1 MKTKAQK
8 QEDLKQGEVLLNK
21 SEALVFVDMSG
32 VKTAAARTLRSELKR
47 GGNPL
52 FVLKKRLL
60 GLLLKKRGI
69 EFDDRRFKTSVGTVF
84 VSNLESATAAVYK
97 FFRGLELEK
106 KGEVKRQVLGGF
118 DLGAKDFIEGSRVVA
133 IGQLPPREIL
143 LAQLASMIAA
153 PIKSLLY
160 VLDQKSKRSSS

>member
-8 QEDLKQGEVLLNK
+8 QEDLKRGEALLGK
-21 SEALVFVDMSG
+21 SHTLVFVDMSG
-32 VKTAAARTLRSELKR
+32 VKTTAARTLRSELKK

-60 GLLLKKRGI
+60 GLLLKQRGI

-84 VSNLESATAAVYK
+84 VSNLESAAAAVYR

-106 KGEVKRQVLGGF
+106 KGDPKKQILGGL
-118 DLGAKDFIEGSRVVA
+118 DLGAKNFIEGSRVVM
-133 IGQLPPREIL
+133 IGQLPPREVL
-143 LAQLASMIAA
+143 LAQLAAMIAA
-153 PIKSLLY
+153 PVRSLLY
-160 VLDQKSKRSSS
+160 VLQERSKRS